1 MPGVLGRTYFNTS
14 LTLPSLVEE
23 DPKFTVL
30 PSTKLVCTIGPVSND
45 VDTLIQMLQTGM
57 SIARFDFSYVDTQLH
72 QTGIDN
78 LRQASK
84 ATRTL
89 CATMMDTLGPEIVVT
104 NRPSEPIKLEAGQT
118 VLLTC
123 DSSKQASS
131 SVLPIAYPS
140 LAGTGILP
148 GRSVFV
154 GQYLFTGSES
164 TSAYLTVQQVD
175 SSDMSAVCVV
185 QNSCVL
191 EGVQLTVHIGNMKN
205 TAPILS
211 DSDKQALLQFGKL
224 NRIDFVALS
233 FTRSAQ
239 DVKDARAYLDKIG
252 MSEVKIIAKI
262 ENMEG
267 LVNYR
272 EIMEQCDTMLL
283 SRGSMG
289 NCVDPEKMFLAQK
302 MLLRE
307 CNLAGKPVYVTRVVD
322 TMTDAPRPTRAEA
335 TDVANLVLDGADGIV
350 LGSETFRG
358 KFAVAC
364 AHTVLAIC
372 RQAEKC
378 FDSFAYYQSVMD
390 FAGFHSINPDI
401 SKTEALATA
410 AVRAATKLQAGLI
423 VVFTVTGRTARLIAK
438 YRPQQP
444 ILTVVVP
451 RLSTNGLKWHCSG
464 DFVARQCLQYR
475 GVMPLCADPSLG
487 SPDGAILK
495 AALQEA
501 NKRGLIKAGDR
512 VVISQCPRVNER
524 FPVMAEAGVVKILTI
539 SQDGVT
545 AANPVIVND
554 DGMQRCT
561 SLHVFGSMDAVQ
573 DCSDLF

>member
-1 MPGVLGRTYFNTS
+1 MPTVLGRTYFKST
-14 LTLPSLVEE
+14 LGLPSLVEE
-23 DPKFTVL
+23 DPHFSTP

-45 VDTLIQMLQTGM
+45 VGTLTEMLKAGM
-57 SIARFDFSYVDTQLH
+57 SMARFDFSYVDQDMHQL
-72 QTGIDN
+72 GLDN
-78 LRQASK
+78 LRKASK
-84 ATRTL
+84 ETRTL
-89 CATMMDTLGPEIVVT
+89 CATMMDTLGPEIVVI
-104 NRPSEPIKLEAGQT
+104 NRPSEPILLQAGQT

-131 SVLPIAYPS
+131 SVLPISYPS
-140 LAGTGILP
+140 LAGTGLQP

-154 GQYLFTGSES
+154 GQYLFTGSET
-164 TSAYLTVQQVD
+164 TSAYLTVQTVD
-175 SSDMSAVCVV
+175 SDHSVMCVV
-185 QNSCVL
+185 QNNCKL

-205 TAPILS
+205 SAPILS
-211 DSDKQALLQFGKL
+211 EGDRQALLTYGKP
-224 NRIDFVALS
+224 NKIDFVALS
-233 FTRSAQ
+233 FTRNAQ
-239 DVKDARAYLDKIG
+239 DVKDARAYMDKIG
-252 MSEVKIIAKI
+252 MTQSKVIAKI

-272 EIMEQCDTMLL
+272 EIMESADGVLL
-283 SRGSMG
+283 SRGSVG

-307 CNLAGKPVYVTRVVD
+307 CNLAGKPIYVTRVVD
-322 TMTDAPRPTRAEA
+322 TMIDAPRPTRAEA

-350 LGSETFRG
+350 LGGETFRG
-358 KFAVAC
+358 KFAVDC
-364 AHTVLAIC
+364 VDTVLAIC

-390 FAGFHSINPDI
+390 FSGYHSINPDI

-410 AVRAATKLQAGLI
+410 AVRAATKLQAALV
-423 VVFTVTGRTARLIAK
+423 VVFTVTGRTASLIAK

-451 RLSTNGLKWHCSG
+451 RLSTNGLKWQCTG
-464 DFVARQCLQYR
+464 DFVARQCMQYR
-475 GVMPLCADPSLG
+475 GVLPVCADPSLG

-501 NKRGLIKAGDR
+501 NSRGLIKAGDR
-512 VVISQCPRVNER
+512 VVVSQCPRINER

-539 SQDGVT
+539 GPDGVHPADPVVVT
-545 AANPVIVND
+545 AQ
-554 DGMQRCT
+554 GFQRCT
-561 SLHVFGSMDAVQ
+561 STHVFGSKDAVH
-573 DCSDLF
+573 DCSDLV

>member
-1 MPGVLGRTYFNTS
+1 
-14 LTLPSLVEE
+14 
-23 DPKFTVL
+23 
-30 PSTKLVCTIGPVSND
+30 
-45 VDTLIQMLQTGM
+45 MLRTGM
-57 SIARFDFSYVDTQLH
+57 SIARFDFSYNDEQLH
-72 QTGIDN
+72 QTSINN
-78 LRQASK
+78 LRKASK

-131 SVLPIAYPS
+131 SVLPIIYPS

-164 TSAYLTVQQVD
+164 TSAYLTVQSVD
-175 SSDMSAVCVV
+175 SSDMSAQCVV

-211 DSDKQALLQFGKL
+211 DSDKQALLQFGKP

-239 DVKDARAYLDKIG
+239 DVKDARTYLDKIG
-252 MSEVKIIAKI
+252 MREAKIIAKI

-272 EIMEQCDTMLL
+272 EIMEQCDVMLL

-364 AHTVLAIC
+364 ADTVLAIC

-378 FDSFAYYQSVMD
+378 FDSFSYYQSVMD
-390 FAGFHSINPDI
+390 FAGYHSINPDI

-423 VVFTVTGRTARLIAK
+423 VVVLPSKDANALPTDTSSSSSSAAGEAAAGAAGVED
-438 YRPQQP
+438 PE
-444 ILTVVVP
+444 VVVP
-451 RLSTNGLKWHCSG
+451 RLSTNGLKWHCTG

-501 NKRGLIKAGDR
+501 SKRGLIRAGDR
-512 VVISQCPRVNER
+512 VVISQCPRVNDR

-545 AANPVIVND
+545 ASNPVVVND

-561 SLHVFGSMDAVQ
+561 SMHVFGSNDAVQ
-573 DCSDLF
+573 DCSDLV

>member
-72 QTGIDN
+72 QTSIDN

>member
-45 VDTLIQMLQTGM
+45 VDTLTQMLQTGM

-72 QTGIDN
+72 QTSIDN

-211 DSDKQALLQFGKL
+211 DSDKQALLQFGKP

-302 MLLRE
+302 MLLRVGGGW
-307 CNLAGKPVYVTRVVD
+307 LPAVGK
-322 TMTDAPRPTRAEA
+322 
-335 TDVANLVLDGADGIV
+335 
-350 LGSETFRG
+350 
-358 KFAVAC
+358 
-364 AHTVLAIC
+364 
-372 RQAEKC
+372 Q
-378 FDSFAYYQSVMD
+378 
-390 FAGFHSINPDI
+390 
-401 SKTEALATA
+401 
-410 AVRAATKLQAGLI
+410 
-423 VVFTVTGRTARLIAK
+423 
-438 YRPQQP
+438 
-444 ILTVVVP
+444 
-451 RLSTNGLKWHCSG
+451 
-464 DFVARQCLQYR
+464 
-475 GVMPLCADPSLG
+475 
-487 SPDGAILK
+487 
-495 AALQEA
+495 
-501 NKRGLIKAGDR
+501 
-512 VVISQCPRVNER
+512 
-524 FPVMAEAGVVKILTI
+524 
-539 SQDGVT
+539 
-545 AANPVIVND
+545 
-554 DGMQRCT
+554 
-561 SLHVFGSMDAVQ
+561 
-573 DCSDLF
+573 

>member
-1 MPGVLGRTYFNTS
+1 MPGVLGRTYFKTT
-14 LTLPSLVEE
+14 LTLPSLLEE
-23 DPKFTVL
+23 DPHFTVP

-45 VDTLIQMLQTGM
+45 VDTLTQMLRTGM
-57 SIARFDFSYVDTQLH
+57 SIARFDFSYGDQQLH
-72 QTGIDN
+72 QTSIDN
-78 LRQASK
+78 LRKASK

-123 DSSKQASS
+123 DGSKQASS
-131 SVLPIAYPS
+131 STLPIAYPS

-175 SSDMSAVCVV
+175 ASDMSAVCVV

-211 DSDKQALLQFGKL
+211 ESDKQALLQFGKP
-224 NRIDFVALS
+224 NKIDFVALS
-233 FTRSAQ
+233 FTRCAQ
-239 DVKDARAYLDKIG
+239 DVKDARAHLDKIG
-252 MSEVKIIAKI
+252 MRETKIIAKI

-272 EIMEQCDTMLL
+272 EIMEHCDVMLL

-364 AHTVLAIC
+364 ADTVLAIC
-372 RQAEKC
+372 RQAELC

-390 FAGFHSINPDI
+390 FAGYHSINPDI

-410 AVRAATKLQAGLI
+410 AVRAATKLQAALI

-451 RLSTNGLKWHCSG
+451 RLSTNGLKWHCTG

-475 GVMPLCADPSLG
+475 GVLPVCADPSLG

-495 AALQEA
+495 AALHEA
-501 NKRGLIKAGDR
+501 NKRGLIRGGDR
-512 VVISQCPRVNER
+512 VVVSQCPRINER

-539 SQDGVT
+539 SDNGVT
-545 AANPVIVND
+545 PADPVVVHD

-561 SLHVFGSMDAVQ
+561 SRHVFGSQDAVH
-573 DCSDLF
+573 DCSDLV

>member
-1 MPGVLGRTYFNTS
+1 
-14 LTLPSLVEE
+14 
-23 DPKFTVL
+23 
-30 PSTKLVCTIGPVSND
+30 
-45 VDTLIQMLQTGM
+45 M
-57 SIARFDFSYVDTQLH
+57 SIARFDFSYGDQQLH
-72 QTGIDN
+72 QTSIDN
-78 LRQASK
+78 LRKASK

-123 DSSKQASS
+123 DGSKQASS
-131 SVLPIAYPS
+131 STLPIAYPS

-175 SSDMSAVCVV
+175 ASDMSAVCVV

-211 DSDKQALLQFGKL
+211 ESDKQALLQFGKP
-224 NRIDFVALS
+224 NKIDFVALS
-233 FTRSAQ
+233 FTRCAQ
-239 DVKDARAYLDKIG
+239 DVKDARAHLDKIG
-252 MSEVKIIAKI
+252 MRETKIIAKI

-267 LVNYR
+267 LVNYC
-272 EIMEQCDTMLL
+272 EIMEHCDVMLL

-364 AHTVLAIC
+364 ADTVLAIC
-372 RQAEKC
+372 RQAELC

-390 FAGFHSINPDI
+390 FAGYHSINPDI

-410 AVRAATKLQAGLI
+410 AVRAATKLQAALI

-451 RLSTNGLKWHCSG
+451 RLSTNGLKWHCTG

-475 GVMPLCADPSLG
+475 GVLPVCADPSLG

-495 AALQEA
+495 AALHEA
-501 NKRGLIKAGDR
+501 NKRGLIRGGDR
-512 VVISQCPRVNER
+512 VVVSQCPRINER
-524 FPVMAEAGVVKILTI
+524 FQVMAEAGVVKILTI
-539 SQDGVT
+539 SDNGVT
-545 AANPVIVND
+545 PADPVVVHD

-561 SLHVFGSMDAVQ
+561 SRHVFGSQDAVH
-573 DCSDLF
+573 DCSDLV

>member
-1 MPGVLGRTYFNTS
+1 MPGVLGRTYFKTT
-14 LTLPSLVEE
+14 LTLPSLLEE
-23 DPKFTVL
+23 DPHFTVP

-45 VDTLIQMLQTGM
+45 VDTLTQMLRTGM
-57 SIARFDFSYVDTQLH
+57 SIARFDFSYGDQQLH
-72 QTGIDN
+72 QTSIDN
-78 LRQASK
+78 LRKASK

-123 DSSKQASS
+123 DGSKQASS
-131 SVLPIAYPS
+131 STLPIAYPS

-175 SSDMSAVCVV
+175 ASDMSAVCVV

-211 DSDKQALLQFGKL
+211 ESDKQALLQFGKP
-224 NRIDFVALS
+224 NKIDFVALS
-233 FTRSAQ
+233 FTRCAQ
-239 DVKDARAYLDKIG
+239 DVKDARAHLDKIG
-252 MSEVKIIAKI
+252 MRETKIIAKI

-267 LVNYR
+267 LVNYC
-272 EIMEQCDTMLL
+272 EIMEHCDVMLL

-364 AHTVLAIC
+364 ADTVLAIC
-372 RQAEKC
+372 RQAELC

-390 FAGFHSINPDI
+390 FAGYHSINPDI

-410 AVRAATKLQAGLI
+410 AVRAATKLQAALI

-451 RLSTNGLKWHCSG
+451 RLSTNGLKWHCTG

-475 GVMPLCADPSLG
+475 GVLPVCADPSLG

-495 AALQEA
+495 AALHEA
-501 NKRGLIKAGDR
+501 NKRGLIRGGDR
-512 VVISQCPRVNER
+512 VVVSQCPRINER
-524 FPVMAEAGVVKILTI
+524 FQVMAEAGVVKILTI
-539 SQDGVT
+539 SDNGVT
-545 AANPVIVND
+545 PADPVVVHD

-561 SLHVFGSMDAVQ
+561 SRHVFGSQDAVH
-573 DCSDLF
+573 DCSDLV

>member
-45 VDTLIQMLQTGM
+45 VDTLTQMLQTGM

-72 QTGIDN
+72 QTSIDN

-444 ILTVVVP
+444 ILTVVLPSKDANALPMDKSSSSSAAGEAAAGAEGSEVSA
-451 RLSTNGLKWHCSG
+451 LCSQSA
-464 DFVARQCLQYR
+464 ARQGQASWPNSWSYTRRQRQRHRVRQSRMGYRRMAGTTRHCINQLQL
-475 GVMPLCADPSLG
+475 M
-487 SPDGAILK
+487 
-495 AALQEA
+495 AAPQPHA
-501 NKRGLIKAGDR
+501 
-512 VVISQCPRVNER
+512 VN
-524 FPVMAEAGVVKILTI
+524 
-539 SQDGVT
+539 
-545 AANPVIVND
+545 AA
-554 DGMQRCT
+554 
-561 SLHVFGSMDAVQ
+561 
-573 DCSDLF
+573 SDLTCCGCCVCRWWCRACPPTG